1 LARPPHAVTKLLLAM
16 AGCTSACHAVGGAR
30 VPAIAPQTLPTLA
43 GQVRFDRS
51 RTVQAALTDVAN
63 AASVALIDGVA
74 GNTVSSTVSDAS
86 GSFQLTFSNFTPTLG
101 YPYVLEAVKG
111 LPVGGAPNR
120 VGAAAAR
127 LRTLV
132 FWNGSWQSLS
142 SGSIVV
148 GYGTT
153 AVSVIANLKALT
165 AASMS
170 ALINSV
176 NPGDTF
182 TQPGSWL
189 SNATDYQPVLTFV
202 NNAIQLDQDPI
213 ASIAYSSALA
223 TYSLSTGVPVV
234 NSFAPSIPTPGG
246 TLTLRGAYLDRL
258 IGRNTFVIGGWPAST
273 WSVSLD
279 RTSATVTVPGSAY
292 SGPFN
297 LVQPGGVAQLVSPF
311 LYLHGTV
318 GTYAGSGAQG
328 DQDGLGQSAVFSRP
342 EGIVRDSAGNL
353 YVAEAGGNCIR
364 KISPSGQVTT
374 LAGSTTAGFQNGV
387 GANARFNN
395 PTGLAIDPSTNNLY
409 VCDWNNGAVRMIT
422 STGVVT
428 TVAGTG
434 TSGYNDGAT
443 SSAQFSRPL
452 GVAFD
457 PATQRLYVGDSSN
470 NCIRLI
476 SAGVVSTLA
485 GNTAAGSVD
494 GVGTAARFNVP
505 SGVVLDGFGNLYIA
519 DYGAAR
525 IRCLN
530 LATNYVSTVTG
541 VAGAGWLDGASGSA
555 RLNGPEYLG
564 ADSLGNIYVAGDN
577 SVRKIASPSQYVST
591 LAGQTGAN
599 FADGSTS
606 SALFNNTQQLVVD
619 PSGNV
624 YVTDWN
630 GNRIRVITP

>member
-1 LARPPHAVTKLLLAM
+1 
-16 AGCTSACHAVGGAR
+16 
-30 VPAIAPQTLPTLA
+30 
-43 GQVRFDRS
+43 
-51 RTVQAALTDVAN
+51 
-63 AASVALIDGVA
+63 
-74 GNTVSSTVSDAS
+74 
-86 GSFQLTFSNFTPTLG
+86 
-101 YPYVLEAVKG
+101 
-111 LPVGGAPNR
+111 
-120 VGAAAAR
+120 
-127 LRTLV
+127 
-132 FWNGSWQSLS
+132 
-142 SGSIVV
+142 
-148 GYGTT
+148 
-153 AVSVIANLKALT
+153 
-165 AASMS
+165 
-170 ALINSV
+170 
-176 NPGDTF
+176 
-182 TQPGSWL
+182 L